1 LHHADVVLAVGNS
14 LSPHATFGLRDDR
27 FDGKTL
33 IQVSIAPGEID
44 KFYPAQHALVSDARL
59 AVEAV
64 MTALEAKVGAV
75 AAARVASQD
84 YEFRKLLPRCTP
96 EDEEIMA
103 KGDWS
108 DEANQL
114 IRDRITGL
122 LMTPPPKPPP
132 LPKWLPSPPGPGVA
146 PTEPSPLAS
155 VAARH
160 PAVSTAATA

>member
-1 LHHADVVLAVGNS
+1 MCHSPPPSSLPLSTAKRHFYTSFADIPEGAPTQVKD
-14 LSPHATFGLRDDR
+14 FGL
-27 FDGKTL
+27 
-33 IQVSIAPGEID
+33 
-44 KFYPAQHALVSDARL
+44 Y
-59 AVEAV
+59 
-64 MTALEAKVGAV
+64 
-75 AAARVASQD
+75 
-84 YEFRKLLPRCTP
+84 RCTP